1 MKYIT
6 FNIAN
11 FFQNFQYHCAF
22 NNYIILFLGYCVK
35 SLPFSFLDGGTW
47 LIFYGGY
54 IKHKNPSTFLL
65 FTIIGYTFKLFC
77 FGCVGWQSYV
87 CLDKYYSKPISTGV
101 SYVSNEGTYPLA
113 ITFCK
118 MLFYSDITP
127 EIRIEDIVIEDLF
140 MIAGEYAG
148 NQGWSPI
155 YQNGKFLDSYALP
168 KRRFTTF
175 VWSNDTFR
183 LCLSLQTENE
193 KSKLNQVL
201 IAYRRKITPKLPYN
215 LQIFVHGVGSFS
227 MVKYEIPLRDQ
238 NQVIQLNQE
247 TVESLSIP
255 SMSCSAYENSMLDE
269 CLETK
274 AVQYA
279 NTYLGYINNL
289 LR

>member
-1 MKYIT
+1 M
-6 FNIAN
+6 
-11 FFQNFQYHCAF
+11 
-22 NNYIILFLGYCVK
+22 GYCVK
-35 SLPFSFLDGGTW
+35 SLTFSFLDGGTW

-87 CLDKYYSKPISTGV
+87 CLDKYYSKPISTSV

-127 EIRIEDIVIEDLF
+127 EICIEDIVIEDLF

-148 NQGWSPI
+148 NQGWSQI

-193 KSKLNQVL
+193 KSKQNQIL
-201 IAYRRKITPKLPYN
+201 MAYRRKITPKLPYN
-215 LQIFVHGVGSFS
+215 LQIFVHGWGSFS

-255 SMSCSAYENSMLDE
+255 SMACSVYDNSMLDE

-279 NTYLGYINNL
+279 NTSLGYINNL

>member
-1 MKYIT
+1 M
-6 FNIAN
+6 
-11 FFQNFQYHCAF
+11 
-22 NNYIILFLGYCVK
+22 GYCVK
-35 SLPFSFLDGGTW
+35 SLLFSFLDGGTW

-87 CLDKYYSKPISTGV
+87 CLDKYYSKPISTSV

-127 EIRIEDIVIEDLF
+127 EICIEDIVIEDLF

-148 NQGWSPI
+148 NLGWSQI

-183 LCLSLQTENE
+183 FCFSLQTKNV
-193 KSKLNQVL
+193 NQLL
-201 IAYRRKITPKLPYN
+201 ISDRRKIMLLPYNRLSYN

-247 TVESLSIP
+247 IVESLSIP
-255 SMSCSAYENSMLDE
+255 SMACSAYDKIMLDE

-274 AVQYA
+274 SVEYA
-279 NTYLGYINNL
+279 NISLGYINNL